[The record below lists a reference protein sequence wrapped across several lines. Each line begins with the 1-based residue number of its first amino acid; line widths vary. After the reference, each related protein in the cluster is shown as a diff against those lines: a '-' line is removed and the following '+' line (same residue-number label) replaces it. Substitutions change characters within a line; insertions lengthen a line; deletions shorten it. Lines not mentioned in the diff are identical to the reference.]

1 MTQRAHQ
8 EKNCDHHGLTE
19 EISPWI
25 GRRNVKKN
33 KFECGGQEERLLS
46 KESRRKAMKV
56 CASPCTKLM
65 TTSSDLGF
73 VRLMKAAGTQIFH
86 HSPFVHPKI
95 PMGPD

>member
-1 MTQRAHQ
+1 
-8 EKNCDHHGLTE
+8 
-19 EISPWI
+19 
-25 GRRNVKKN
+25 
-33 KFECGGQEERLLS
+33 
-46 KESRRKAMKV
+46 MKV